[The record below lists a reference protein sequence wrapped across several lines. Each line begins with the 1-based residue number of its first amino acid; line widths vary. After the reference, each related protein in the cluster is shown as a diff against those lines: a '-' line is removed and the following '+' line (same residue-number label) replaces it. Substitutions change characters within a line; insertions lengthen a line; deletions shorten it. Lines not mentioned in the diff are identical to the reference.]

1 MCVSRL
7 KDGLGLDTW
16 CGEHN
21 KVKKVLRMEVEGYRV
36 KIDGNKT
43 KRTSIEEMD
52 QLWEIRHSS
61 KESKRKL
68 NNDLKKNAIVRRV

>member
-1 MCVSRL
+1 MCVSQL
-7 KDGLGLDTW
+7 KDSLGLDIL

-21 KVKKVLRMEVEGYRV
+21 KVKKVLRMEVEGYRM
-36 KIDGNKT
+36 KIDGNKM

-68 NNDLKKNAIVRRV
+68 NNDMKKML

>member
-1 MCVSRL
+1 
-7 KDGLGLDTW
+7 
-16 CGEHN
+16 
-21 KVKKVLRMEVEGYRV
+21 MEVEGYRV